1 METSPMANELFPII
15 STPDL
20 ARSLGFYQDL
30 LGGTVTY
37 EFPGPDGNPAYV
49 SLSIGSS
56 SLGIAMDQSV
66 SDSAPAR
73 PIALWVYVDDCERT
87 VEVLRSA
94 GVRVTSEPE
103 LQPWGE
109 RIARVLDPDSNE
121 VIIGSRAAD

>member
-1 METSPMANELFPII
+1 METSPMATELFPII
-15 STPDL
+15 STPNL
-20 ARSLGFYQDL
+20 PRSLGFYQDL

-37 EFPGPDGNPAYV
+37 EFAGPDGNPAYV
-49 SLSIGSS
+49 SLWIGSS

-73 PIALWVYVDDCERT
+73 PIALWVYVDCEST

-94 GVRVTSEPE
+94 DVRVTSDPE

-109 RIARVLDPDSNE
+109 RIARVLDPDGNE
-121 VIIGSRAAD
+121 VIIGSRPAS